1 MDIYFEKEYAK
12 LYETDK
18 EKVEIFEYSN
28 ENGKGRN
35 IFLKREIP
43 LKINNQIY
51 YDIIT
56 PYGYGG
62 PIFETKEDINKQKF
76 IDEYCEK
83 FNEYCEKNNI
93 VSEFVRFHPL
103 EKNYENLEKFYQIT
117 YISDT
122 IFMDLSSEEEILKN
136 MSSKARNKLRKGI
149 KNSLVFEEDEKISY
163 LEEFKKLYYETMDK
177 NSASNSYYFD
187 DSYFQNFCEL
197 KDKIKLFVVKDT
209 EQNILT
215 ASLIMLKDKNMHY
228 HLTANSAIG
237 YKYAANN
244 FLLYNLAIWGN
255 KNGYEKLHLGG
266 GFGGNDS
273 PLYEFKKSMNEKG
286 ILKFC
291 IGKKIYN
298 KEIYDE
304 LVKQRNLTEKEKES
318 SYFPLYRI

>member
-12 LYETDK
+12 LYETDT

-35 IFLKREIP
+35 IFLKREIS

-62 PIFETKEDINKQKF
+62 LIFEIKDDINKQKF
-76 IDEYCEK
+76 IDEYCKK

-103 EKNYENLEKFYQIT
+103 EKNYEGLEKFYQIDH
-117 YISDT
+117 ISDT
-122 IFMDLSSEEEILKN
+122 IFMDLSSEEKILKN
-136 MSSKARNKLRKGI
+136 MTSKTRNMVRKAI
-149 KNSLVFEEDEKISY
+149 KNNLIFEEDNNQETLKN
-163 LEEFKKLYYETMDK
+163 FQNLYYLTMKK
-177 NSASNSYYFD
+177 NKADEIYYFNFR
-187 DSYFQNFCEL
+187 YFQNLFDI
-197 KDKIKLFVVKDT
+197 KGKVKLFNVKLNGEIIASST
-209 EQNILT
+209 IL
-215 ASLIMLKDKNMHY
+215 IGEKWIHY
-228 HLTANSAIG
+228 HLSANTELG

-244 FLLYNLAIWGN
+244 FLLYNVAFWGN
-255 KNGYEKLHLGG
+255 RNGFEKFHLGG
-266 GFGGNDS
+266 GYGGNNS
-273 PLYEFKKSMNEKG
+273 SLFKFKKSMNEKG

-298 KEIYDE
+298 KEIYE
-304 LVKQRNLTEKEKES
+304 KLVKQRNLTEEEKKN
-318 SYFPLYRI
+318 SYFPLYRK

>member
-28 ENGKGRN
+28 GDGNGRN

-62 PIFETKEDINKQKF
+62 PIFEIKENINKQKF

-83 FNEYCEKNNI
+83 FNEYCKKNNI
-93 VSEFVRFHPL
+93 VSEFIRFHPL
-103 EKNYENLEKFYQIT
+103 EKNYENLEKFYQIA

-136 MSSKARNKLRKGI
+136 MTSKTRNMVRKAI
-149 KNSLVFEEDEKISY
+149 KNNLIFEEDINQET
-163 LEEFKKLYYETMDK
+163 LRNFQNLYYLTMKK
-177 NSASNSYYFD
+177 NKADEIYYFD
-187 DSYFQNFCEL
+187 FKYFQSLFDMEG
-197 KDKIKLFVVKDT
+197 KVKLFNVKLNNEIIASST
-209 EQNILT
+209 IL
-215 ASLIMLKDKNMHY
+215 IGEKWIHY
-228 HLTANSAIG
+228 HLSANTEVG
-237 YKYAANN
+237 YKNAANN
-244 FLLYNLAIWGN
+244 FLLYNIALWGS
-255 KNGYEKLHLGG
+255 KNGFEKFHLGG
-266 GFGGNDS
+266 GYGGNGS
-273 PLYEFKKSMNEKG
+273 PLFKFKKSMNEKG

-291 IGKKIYN
+291 IGKKISN

-304 LVKQRNLTEKEKES
+304 LVKQRNLTEEERES
-318 SYFPLYRI
+318 FYFPLYRK